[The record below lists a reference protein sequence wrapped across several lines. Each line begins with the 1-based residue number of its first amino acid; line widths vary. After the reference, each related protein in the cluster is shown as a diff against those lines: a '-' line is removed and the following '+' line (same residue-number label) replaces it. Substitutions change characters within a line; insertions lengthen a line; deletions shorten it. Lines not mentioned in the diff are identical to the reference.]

1 MAWDNGQTNSEYMRT
16 LKYWQEKWKKGA
28 DLIGREASKIERQ
41 KKEEKLPKKKS
52 LFSRLL
58 LKKPFDCT

>member
-28 DLIGREASKIERQ
+28 DLIGTEVSKIERQ
-41 KKEEKLPKKKS
+41 KKEESPSKKKS
-52 LFSRLL
+52 LLSRMIGVF
-58 LKKPFDCT
+58 KR